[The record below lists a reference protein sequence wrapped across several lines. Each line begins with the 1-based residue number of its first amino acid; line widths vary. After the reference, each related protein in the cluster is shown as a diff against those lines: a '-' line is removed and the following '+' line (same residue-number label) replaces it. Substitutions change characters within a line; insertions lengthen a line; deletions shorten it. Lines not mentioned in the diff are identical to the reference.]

1 MVFNKNIEE
10 INVPIIDVNRRLY
23 SPSAERNYSTIVG
36 LILKKIPK
44 YGQALEI
51 ASGTGQHVI
60 QLGSQFS
67 NISWQPS
74 DVDKLRIESIK
85 SWMSE
90 NMNQN
95 IKPPCYLDA
104 TKVGWSVKHPKQN
117 FILVINLL
125 HLISLNQTKILL
137 SEAFKSL
144 APAGFLMI
152 YGPFMRN
159 GKLTSEGDINFH
171 KNIRERDINLGYKN
185 DIGLL
190 KLFLKLGFVIVK
202 TVEMQANNL
211 AFIVKKP

>member
-10 INVPIIDVNRRLY
+10 INVPIIDVNGRLY
-23 SPSAERNYSTIVG
+23 SPSAERNCSAIVE
-36 LILKKIPK
+36 LILKNIPK

-159 GKLTSEGDINFH
+159 GKLTSEGDIN
-171 KNIRERDINLGYKN
+171 LGYKN

-190 KLFLKLGFVIVK
+190 KLFLKLGFMIVK
-202 TVEMQANNL
+202 TVEMPANNL

>member
-10 INVPIIDVNRRLY
+10 INVPIIDVNGRLY
-23 SPSAERNYSTIVG
+23 SPSAERNCSTIVG
-36 LILKKIPK
+36 LILKNIPK

-51 ASGTGQHVI
+51 ASGTGQHII

-74 DVDKLRIESIK
+74 DMDKRLIESIK
-85 SWMSE
+85 GWTSE

-190 KLFLKLGFVIVK
+190 KLFLKLGFMIVK
-202 TVEMQANNL
+202 TVEMPANNL

>member
-1 MVFNKNIEE
+1 MVYNKNIEE
-10 INVPIIDVNRRLY
+10 INVPIIDVNARLY
-23 SPSAERNYSTIVG
+23 SPSAERNCSTIVE
-36 LILKKIPK
+36 LILKNIPL

-74 DVDKLRIESIK
+74 DMDKLRIESIK

-104 TKVGWSVKHPKQN
+104 TKEGWSVKHPKQN

-190 KLFLKLGFVIVK
+190 KLFFKLGFVTVK
-202 TVEMQANNL
+202 TVEMPANNL

>member
-1 MVFNKNIEE
+1 MVYNKNIEE
-10 INVPIIDVNRRLY
+10 INVPIIDVNGRLY
-23 SPSAERNYSTIVG
+23 SPSAERNCSAIVE
-36 LILKKIPK
+36 LILKNIPK

-74 DVDKLRIESIK
+74 DMDKLRIESIK

-171 KNIRERDINLGYKN
+171 KNIREHDINLGYKN

-202 TVEMQANNL
+202 IVEMPANNL
-211 AFIVKKP
+211 GFIVKKP

>member
-10 INVPIIDVNRRLY
+10 INVPIIDLNGRLY
-23 SPSAERNYSTIVG
+23 SPPAERNSSTIVG
-36 LILKKIPK
+36 LILKNIPN

-51 ASGTGQHVI
+51 ASGTGQHII

-74 DVDKLRIESIK
+74 DMDKLRIESIK

-190 KLFLKLGFVIVK
+190 KFFLKLGFVIFK
-202 TVEMQANNL
+202 IVEMPANNL

>member
-1 MVFNKNIEE
+1 MVFNKNRGE
-10 INVPIIDVNRRLY
+10 INVPIIDVNGRLY
-23 SPSAERNYSTIVG
+23 SPSAERNCSTIVG
-36 LILKKIPK
+36 LILKNIPK

-95 IKPPCYLDA
+95 IKSPCYLDA

-202 TVEMQANNL
+202 TVEMPANNL

>member
-1 MVFNKNIEE
+1 MVFNTNIEE
-10 INVPIIDVNRRLY
+10 INVPIIDVNGRLY
-23 SPSAERNYSTIVG
+23 SPSAERNCSAIVE
-36 LILKKIPK
+36 LILKNIPK

-67 NISWQPS
+67 NISRQPS
-74 DVDKLRIESIK
+74 DVDKLQIQSIK

-137 SEAFKSL
+137 SEALKSL

-190 KLFLKLGFVIVK
+190 KLFLKLGFVIAK
-202 TVEMQANNL
+202 TVEMPANNL
-211 AFIVKKP
+211 AFIVKKS

>member
-10 INVPIIDVNRRLY
+10 INVPIIDLNGRLC
-23 SPSAERNYSTIVG
+23 SPSAERNCSTIVG
-36 LILKKIPK
+36 LILKNIPK

-144 APAGFLMI
+144 APGGFLMI

-190 KLFLKLGFVIVK
+190 KFFLKLGFVIFK
-202 TVEMQANNL
+202 TVEMPANNL

>member
-1 MVFNKNIEE
+1 MVYNKNIEE
-10 INVPIIDVNRRLY
+10 INVPTIDVNGRLY
-23 SPSAERNYSTIVG
+23 SPSAERNCSTIVG
-36 LILKKIPK
+36 LILKNIPK

-74 DVDKLRIESIK
+74 DMDKLRIESIK

-104 TKVGWSVKHPKQN
+104 TKVGWSLKHPKQN

-171 KNIRERDINLGYKN
+171 KNIRKRNINLGYKN
-185 DIGLL
+185 NIGLL

-202 TVEMQANNL
+202 TIEMPANNL

>member
-10 INVPIIDVNRRLY
+10 INVPIIDLNGRLY
-23 SPSAERNYSTIVG
+23 SPSAERNCSTIVE
-36 LILKKIPK
+36 LILKNIPK

-74 DVDKLRIESIK
+74 DMDKLRIESIK

-117 FILVINLL
+117 FILVIKLL

-190 KLFLKLGFVIVK
+190 KFFLKLGFVIFK
-202 TVEMQANNL
+202 IVEMPANNL

>member
-23 SPSAERNYSTIVG
+23 SPSAERNCSTIVG
-36 LILKKIPK
+36 LILKNIPK

-74 DVDKLRIESIK
+74 DMDKLRIESIK

-190 KLFLKLGFVIVK
+190 KLFLKLGFMIVK
-202 TVEMQANNL
+202 TEEMPANNL

>member
-1 MVFNKNIEE
+1 MVFNKNRGE
-10 INVPIIDVNRRLY
+10 INVPIIDVNGRLY
-23 SPSAERNYSTIVG
+23 SPSAVRNCSTIVG
-36 LILKKIPK
+36 LILKNVPK

-60 QLGSQFS
+60 QLGYQFS

-74 DVDKLRIESIK
+74 DMDKLRIESIK

-104 TKVGWSVKHPKQN
+104 TKEGWSVKHPKQN

-144 APAGFLMI
+144 APGGFLMI

-190 KLFLKLGFVIVK
+190 KFFLKLGFVIFK
-202 TVEMQANNL
+202 IVEMPANNL

>member
-1 MVFNKNIEE
+1 MVYNKNIEE
-10 INVPIIDVNRRLY
+10 INLPIIDVNGRLY
-23 SPSAERNYSTIVG
+23 SPSAERNCSTIVE
-36 LILKKIPK
+36 LILKNIPK

-74 DVDKLRIESIK
+74 DMDKLRIESIK

-104 TKVGWSVKHPKQN
+104 KKVGWSVKHLKQN

-137 SEAFKSL
+137 SEAFKFQ

-152 YGPFMRN
+152 CGLFMRN
-159 GKLTSEGDINFH
+159 GKFTSEGDINFH

-202 TVEMQANNL
+202 IVEMPANNL